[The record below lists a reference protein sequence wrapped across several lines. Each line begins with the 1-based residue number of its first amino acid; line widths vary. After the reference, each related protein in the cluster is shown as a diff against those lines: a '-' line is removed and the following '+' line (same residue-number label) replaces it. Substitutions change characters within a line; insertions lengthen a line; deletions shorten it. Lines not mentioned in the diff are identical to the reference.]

1 MYKKFNM
8 YKKYKKCIHTMKII
22 QKSNVLQQD
31 GMGYPLRLC
40 IVECTKCGKSEQ
52 MWMDVSED
60 ELKELKT
67 GESVLL
73 EWR

>member
-1 MYKKFNM
+1 
-8 YKKYKKCIHTMKII
+8 
-22 QKSNVLQQD
+22 
-31 GMGYPLRLC
+31 MGYPLRLC
-40 IVECTKCGKSEQ
+40 IVECTKCGESYQ

-73 EWR
+73 EWKNV